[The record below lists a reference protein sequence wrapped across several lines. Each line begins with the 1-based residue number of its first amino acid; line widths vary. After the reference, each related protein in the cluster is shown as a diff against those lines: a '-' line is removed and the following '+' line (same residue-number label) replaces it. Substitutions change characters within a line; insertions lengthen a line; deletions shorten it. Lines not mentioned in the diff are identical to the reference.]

1 MELHFLSNFSFYV
14 RLAVINASF
23 LTQKM
28 HLPSSENVP
37 RSRSLESQV
46 ITALDAH
53 LHSME
58 SYINP
63 DVSWALG
70 LQRQHAV
77 MMGRSLEQM
86 LHVYSSRQESPSR
99 VLNNSLGVALIEP
112 VTTSIELCRVSK
124 DRFPTLRSV
133 AINMEPVS
141 TMLSFEDLSL
151 IRGIIDRLSSSR
163 GRRRAKKES
172 TQQLLHN
179 IDAPPLE
186 MPLEFRNEFSKQ
198 KELSVEELIV
208 EFKSSRLGL
217 VLRSS
222 NCDIVVEGVHNVDHS
237 PLVKEGDR
245 LLSIDGSSVTTMN
258 LQEVV
263 QTLALKPRP
272 TTLVFHRLVA
282 TSKDD
287 AKPFAASNQ
296 PEVSIEDQNEIDVV
310 ETSEAAYTIS
320 FVLGLCNGVSL
331 ERSPGCNAPV
341 ITSINL
347 DEFLTA
353 VVVHPGEESAPS
365 PGDMNLSRIN
375 QAGRIPRKGAVIAG
389 VDGLKSTEIGYEKTA
404 KIINE
409 FCGHKAALHS
419 FELDTKK
426 TYSLTFVELDSDNW
440 GTIDRVDIAVTGI
453 SLTFIDDI
461 KGRDMPLFRGRLSG
475 IELRLERGIGIET
488 ALIESKA
495 PIILQEVPAITNDC
509 PLKRSSVGNNVDGQ
523 TWGHLAK
530 PIIKSFAILQA
541 EVEYYHPKIAVWE
554 PLIEPSQFCAAVEW
568 QPGYLAASK
577 PRCGQLA
584 IRISDHVTSSDQTA
598 TARVGVQQVVT
609 VNLTDASVEVI
620 MGTFREWKDWM
631 KTSVTSPESNSDL
644 LELSSVA
651 SPMRSMNSKC
661 LNEGTEPS
669 SNTDKLAGT
678 KKIAPQKAA
687 QAALVFA
694 QKRGASTKKQGDSS
708 KPFVLR
714 NRTGLELQFSYEKS
728 DSHIHD
734 SLSEQDDSIL
744 CDGQDAR
751 FSMEMLSNAK
761 SDQGA
766 EMMNSFRRGVQK
778 VRTYEGRFPRLSV
791 SFHAPDGAVLA
802 PLRELQ
808 ASKVGTTLRH
818 TNCVTLNGVVSSV
831 PVLWTVE
838 VEDNRRILTISSSV
852 KINST
857 GLGTSIEVGYADPLL
872 LQGSLKSGIATIGSA
887 KPGLPFFVP
896 IWLTLRF
903 EVASIFVRPICQAPS
918 ETNPFSWSMC
928 QILHFSRRRPLESF
942 PMEEGVE
949 VAFGEAKTNRG
960 EERWAWRETFP
971 TSCSV
976 SCLPCDTG
984 MAGNIQTV
992 WLSCR
997 IEPRD
1002 PELYGINAKKH
1013 TRSSIQDTRQ
1023 EMQRTEDVLQEVI
1036 SISIDSSMT
1045 LRNMLPSHLEWQ
1057 IALKSEATMTIVAG
1071 SGFGIEKP
1079 TLAGGDCVEIIA
1091 CDVMSSDA
1099 YGRFRCKQ
1107 EHEWTQWESI
1117 SLDLSTISQAN
1128 SSRTE
1133 KSFDRANELTD
1144 IGKFWRPV

>member
-1 MELHFLSNFSFYV
+1 MLSNFSIPG

-23 LTQKM
+23 LTQKV
-28 HLPSSENVP
+28 HLPSLESVP
-37 RSRSLESQV
+37 RSKSPESQV

-86 LHVYSSRQESPSR
+86 LHIYSSRHESPSR
-99 VLNNSLGVALIEP
+99 ILNNSLGVALIEP

-163 GRRRAKKES
+163 GRRRAKEES
-172 TQQLLHN
+172 AQELLHI
-179 IDAPPLE
+179 IDAPSFE
-186 MPLEFRNEFSKQ
+186 MPLEIKNEFSKQ
-198 KELSVEELIV
+198 KELSSEQLIV
-208 EFKSSRLGL
+208 EFKSIRLGL

-222 NCDIVVEGVHNVDHS
+222 NSNIVVERVHNEDHS
-237 PLVKEGDR
+237 PLVKAGDR
-245 LLSIDGSSVTTMN
+245 LLSIDGSSIKAMN

-263 QTLALKPRP
+263 QTLALRPRP
-272 TTLVFHRLVA
+272 TTLVFHRFVS

-287 AKPFAASNQ
+287 VNPLAASDQ
-296 PEVSIEDQNEIDVV
+296 PCVSIEDQNENDVE
-310 ETSEAAYTIS
+310 ETFEAAYTIS
-320 FVLGLCNGVSL
+320 FLLGYCNGFSF

-341 ITSINL
+341 ITNINL
-347 DEFLTA
+347 DEFFTA
-353 VVVHPGEESAPS
+353 VVGHPVEEPANPFRS
-365 PGDMNLSRIN
+365 DENLSTTNR
-375 QAGRIPRKGAVIAG
+375 AGRIPRKGAVIAG
-389 VDGLKSTEIGYEKTA
+389 VDGLKSAEIGYEKTA
-404 KIINE
+404 TMIQE
-409 FCGHKAALHS
+409 FCGQAVLRS

-426 TYSLTFVELDSDNW
+426 TYSLTFVELDSDDW

-475 IELRLERGIGIET
+475 IELRLERGVGIET
-488 ALIESKA
+488 ALIECKA
-495 PIILQEVPAITNDC
+495 PIILQDVPAITNDC
-509 PLKRSSVGNNVDGQ
+509 PPKRSSVGKKVDGQ

-577 PRCGQLA
+577 ARCGQLA

-598 TARVGVQQVVT
+598 TARVDGQHVVT
-609 VNLTDASVEVI
+609 VNLTDAAVKVL

-631 KTSVTSPESNSDL
+631 KTSVTSPESNDDV
-644 LELSSVA
+644 ELSSVA
-651 SPMRSMNSKC
+651 SPIRSMNSRS
-661 LNEGTEPS
+661 LNDEKVPNTEKKS
-669 SNTDKLAGT
+669 DKDSGT

-708 KPFVLR
+708 NPFVLR

-728 DSHIHD
+728 DSHVHE
-734 SLSEQDDSIL
+734 SLPEQDNSIL

-751 FSMEMLSNAK
+751 FSMEMLSNSK
-761 SDQGA
+761 SDQSV
-766 EMMNSFRRGVQK
+766 ETMNSFRRGVQK
-778 VRTYEGRFPRLSV
+778 VRTYEGRYPRLSV

-808 ASKVGTTLRH
+808 VSKVGITLRH
-818 TNCVTLNGVVSSV
+818 TNCVSLDGVVSSV
-831 PVLWTVE
+831 PVLWAVE

-872 LQGSLKSGIATIGSA
+872 LQGPMEPVIAVIGSA
-887 KPGLPFFVP
+887 KPGFPFFVP

-928 QILHFSRRRPLESF
+928 QILHFSRHRPLESSSL
-942 PMEEGVE
+942 EESVE

-960 EERWAWRETFP
+960 KERWAWRETFP
-971 TSCSV
+971 SSCSV
-976 SCLPCDTG
+976 SCLPCGTDVTG
-984 MAGNIQTV
+984 SRQTV

-997 IEPRD
+997 IEPQD
-1002 PELYGINAKKH
+1002 PDLYGINIKKH
-1013 TRSSIQDTRQ
+1013 TRSSREDTSP
-1023 EMQRTEDVLQEVI
+1023 EMQRTEDVLHEVI

-1045 LRNMLPSHLEWQ
+1045 LRNMLPTHLEWQ
-1057 IALKSEATMTIVAG
+1057 IALKSEASMTIVAG
-1071 SGFGIEKP
+1071 SGLGTEKP

-1091 CDVMSSDA
+1091 CDVMSSEVYA
-1099 YGRFRCKQ
+1099 RFRCKR
-1107 EHEWTQWESI
+1107 EHEWTEWESI
-1117 SLDLSTISQAN
+1117 SFDQSTISQAN
-1128 SSRTE
+1128 SSRIE
-1133 KSFDRANELTD
+1133 KRLDRANELTD
-1144 IGKFWRPV
+1144 IGKF